1 MTMEKLIIQVRVN
14 EGTMRDVSP
23 NVPYGPEE
31 IAQQSLDCWRN
42 GASMVH
48 FHARDPETGAKSPKV
63 ELYAEAVRRIKQESD
78 LITFPTLG
86 AAMLPTAEARMAH
99 IVEMA
104 RDPATRPDCIPVDML
119 STNLDRYDQGRGE
132 FSSPGDLVYLNTAN
146 TLRDLCVMAREAGV
160 KPVSMMWNVP
170 GVRLTEAF
178 LEMNLYDEPLLCE
191 LPLFGDQLRGYG
203 HPGTI
208 KGLLSL
214 LEFFPPRAEWTW
226 MANVLGANA
235 FPVLAAAMS
244 LGGHVVIGVAD
255 DPYASLGYPTNA
267 ELVATVVELA
277 RYMGREV
284 ATAAE
289 ARQMLGLA

>member
-1 MTMEKLIIQVRVN
+1 MLMEKLIIQVRVN

-23 NVPYGPEE
+23 HVPYSPEE

-42 GASMVH
+42 GASVVH
-48 FHARDPETGAKSPKV
+48 FHARDPETGAKSSEV
-63 ELYAEAVRRIKQESD
+63 ELYAEVIRRIKQDSD

-99 IVEMA
+99 ILKMA
-104 RDPATRPDCIPVDML
+104 KDPATKPDCIPVDML
-119 STNLDRYDQGRGE
+119 STNLDRYDPGRKE
-132 FSSPGDLVYLNTAN
+132 FSGSGDLLYLNTVN
-146 TLRDLCVMAREAGV
+146 TLKRLCELSREAGV

-178 LEMNLYDEPLLCE
+178 VEMGLYDDPLLCE
-191 LPLFGDQLRGYG
+191 LPLFGDHLRGYG

-208 KGLLSL
+208 KGLNSL
-214 LEFFPPRAEWTW
+214 LDFFPPRAEWIW

-244 LGGHVVIGVAD
+244 LGGHVTIGVAD
-255 DPYASLGYPTNA
+255 DPYAGLGYPTNA
-267 ELVATVVELA
+267 ELVSSVVELA